1 MIQSIEKHKEEISTL
16 IEDSHSSIYIS
27 PSETNSKVQKKSPPF
42 IQNSPGES
50 IPIKYDIKIRNN
62 ISINDENINNKS
74 EEKNYNSTHSSSGSN
89 SINES
94 NDKKDFLEKKRK
106 RRRNKCSYSNKKGNK
121 KASSQKV
128 YKTLDLDDIYLQ
140 QIKDNEKQE
149 KNNNLIINEKPEK
162 TKTGKKCPQSK
173 SESCKKKSKP
183 TQKELIAM
191 AQKSFMEKIDKE
203 YSNEQYNYDLSL
215 TLKDQKARFM
225 KEHFPI
231 MFRKDKYYLYTVLL
245 KKRRTFPINFIQPK
259 TLSQSIKESQKL
271 QVLYENEDLE
281 LHEQG
286 LKEDEKD
293 AKNSPQQIDLEKSLS
308 KRKPKSKTKVVEI
321 ITLESETNE
330 ANKNN
335 NSSKKICNSKNET
348 SKIKQNLS
356 LSQQNL
362 CTLLSDTSSSEIE
375 VITEDKNKINFKK
388 TYNLLPKKVW
398 SVPDDSKNIDIE
410 QFYENCIQI
419 WPFSEC
425 TFVKEIA
432 LEFLMIN
439 NYSTEVCLKRIK
451 EFVLFMKKRASE
463 LDISIHNKNEKTVK
477 KYSLRMTKHN

>member
-16 IEDSHSSIYIS
+16 IEDSHSSFCIS
-27 PSETNSKVQKKSPPF
+27 PSEINSKVSKKSPPF
-42 IQNSPGES
+42 IQNPTGES

-62 ISINDENINNKS
+62 ISTNDENINNKS

-89 SINES
+89 SLNES

-106 RRRNKCSYSNKKGNK
+106 RRRTKCSYSNKKGNK
-121 KASSQKV
+121 KTTAQKV

-140 QIKDNEKQE
+140 HIKGNEKQE
-149 KNNNLIINEKPEK
+149 KDNNLDINEKPEK
-162 TKTGKKCPQSK
+162 TKTVKKCPQSK
-173 SESCKKKSKP
+173 SEICKKKSKP

-203 YSNEQYNYDLSL
+203 YSDEQYNYDLSL
-215 TLKDQKARFM
+215 TLKDQKAQFM

-231 MFRKDKYYLYTVLL
+231 MFRKDKYYLYTILL

-281 LHEQG
+281 FSRQG
-286 LKEDEKD
+286 IKKDEKET
-293 AKNSPQQIDLEKSLS
+293 KNIPQQIDLEKSLA
-308 KRKPKSKTKVVEI
+308 KRKPKSKAKVVEV
-321 ITLESETNE
+321 ITLESEKNE
-330 ANKNN
+330 ANKSN
-335 NSSKKICNSKNET
+335 NSSKKICNTKNET
-348 SKIKQNLS
+348 PKIKQNLS

-375 VITEDKNKINFKK
+375 EITEDKNKINFKK

-398 SVPDDSKNIDIE
+398 SVPDDTKNIDIE

-419 WPFSEC
+419 WPFIEC

>member
-16 IEDSHSSIYIS
+16 IEDSHSSICIS
-27 PSETNSKVQKKSPPF
+27 PSETISKVQKKSPPF

-50 IPIKYDIKIRNN
+50 IPIKYNIKIRNN
-62 ISINDENINNKS
+62 ISTNDENINNKS

-106 RRRNKCSYSNKKGNK
+106 RRRNKCSYSNKKSNK
-121 KASSQKV
+121 KTNGQKV

-149 KNNNLIINEKPEK
+149 KDNNLDKNEKPEK
-162 TKTGKKCPQSK
+162 TKNGKKYPQPK

-203 YSNEQYNYDLSL
+203 YSDEQYNYDLSL
-215 TLKDQKARFM
+215 TLQDPKAQFM

-245 KKRRTFPINFIQPK
+245 KRRRTFPINFLQPK

-281 LHEQG
+281 LPKQG
-286 LKEDEKD
+286 IKEDKKE
-293 AKNSPQQIDLEKSLS
+293 AKNNPQQIDLEKSLA
-308 KRKPKSKTKVVEI
+308 KRKPKSKAKVVEI

-330 ANKNN
+330 ANKIN
-335 NSSKKICNSKNET
+335 NSSKKNSNTKNET
-348 SKIKQNLS
+348 PKIKQNLS
-356 LSQQNL
+356 LSQHNI

-375 VITEDKNKINFKK
+375 EITEDKNKINFKK

-398 SVPDDSKNIDIE
+398 SVSDDSKNIDIE
-410 QFYENCIQI
+410 KFYENCIQI
-419 WPFSEC
+419 WPFNEC

-432 LEFLMIN
+432 LEFLMLN

-463 LDISIHNKNEKTVK
+463 LDISILNKNEKTVK

>member
-27 PSETNSKVQKKSPPF
+27 PSETISKVQKKSPPF

-62 ISINDENINNKS
+62 ISTNDENINNKS

-106 RRRNKCSYSNKKGNK
+106 RRRNKCSYSNKKSNK
-121 KASSQKV
+121 KTNGQKV

-149 KNNNLIINEKPEK
+149 KDNNLDKNEKPEK
-162 TKTGKKCPQSK
+162 TKNGKKYPQPK

-203 YSNEQYNYDLSL
+203 YSDEQYNYDLSL
-215 TLKDQKARFM
+215 TLQDPKAQFM

-245 KKRRTFPINFIQPK
+245 KRRRTFPINFLQPK

-281 LHEQG
+281 LPKQG
-286 LKEDEKD
+286 IKEDKKE
-293 AKNSPQQIDLEKSLS
+293 AKNNPQQIDLEKSLA
-308 KRKPKSKTKVVEI
+308 KRKPKSKAKVVEI

-330 ANKNN
+330 ANKIN
-335 NSSKKICNSKNET
+335 NSSKKNSNTKNET
-348 SKIKQNLS
+348 PKIKQNLS
-356 LSQQNL
+356 LSQHNI

-375 VITEDKNKINFKK
+375 EITEDKNKINFKK

-398 SVPDDSKNIDIE
+398 SVSDDSKNIDIE
-410 QFYENCIQI
+410 KFYENCIQI
-419 WPFSEC
+419 WPFNEC

-432 LEFLMIN
+432 LEFLMLN

-463 LDISIHNKNEKTVK
+463 LDISILNKNEKTVK

>member
-16 IEDSHSSIYIS
+16 IEDSHSSASIS
-27 PSETNSKVQKKSPPF
+27 PSETVSKVQKKSPSF

-62 ISINDENINNKS
+62 ITINDENINNKS

-106 RRRNKCSYSNKKGNK
+106 RRRNKCSYSNKKGSK
-121 KASSQKV
+121 KSTSQKV

-140 QIKDNEKQE
+140 QIKG
-149 KNNNLIINEKPEK
+149 NEKPEK
-162 TKTGKKCPQSK
+162 DNNLSENQKQEKAKNAKKCPQSK

-183 TQKELIAM
+183 SQKELIAM

-203 YSNEQYNYDLSL
+203 YSDEQYNYDLSL
-215 TLKDQKARFM
+215 TLKDQKAQFM
-225 KEHFPI
+225 KENFPI

-271 QVLYENEDLE
+271 QVLYENEELE

-286 LKEDEKD
+286 IKEDEKET
-293 AKNSPQQIDLEKSLS
+293 KSNSYQCDLGKPLT
-308 KRKPKSKTKVVEI
+308 KKKPKSKTKVVEI
-321 ITLESETNE
+321 ISLESEANE
-330 ANKNN
+330 TNKNN
-335 NSSKKICNSKNET
+335 NSSKKNCNPKNET
-348 SKIKQNLS
+348 PKIKQNLS
-356 LSQQNL
+356 LSQQNI

-375 VITEDKNKINFKK
+375 EITEDRNKFNFKK

-425 TFVKEIA
+425 TFAKEIA

-439 NYSTEVCLKRIK
+439 NYSTETCLKRIK

>member
-16 IEDSHSSIYIS
+16 IEDSHSSICIS
-27 PSETNSKVQKKSPPF
+27 PSETISKVQKKSPPF

-50 IPIKYDIKIRNN
+50 IPIKYNIKIRNN
-62 ISINDENINNKS
+62 ISTNDENINNKS

-121 KASSQKV
+121 KASSQKI

-149 KNNNLIINEKPEK
+149 KNNNLVINEKPEK

-203 YSNEQYNYDLSL
+203 YSDEQYNIDLSL
-215 TLKDQKARFM
+215 TLKDQKAQFM

-286 LKEDEKD
+286 IKEDEKD
-293 AKNSPQQIDLEKSLS
+293 AKNSPQQIDLEKSLA

-330 ANKNN
+330 VNKNN
-335 NSSKKICNSKNET
+335 NFSKKNTSTKNET
-348 SKIKQNLS
+348 PKIKQNLS
-356 LSQQNL
+356 LSQQNI

-439 NYSTEVCLKRIK
+439 NYSTEVSLKRIK

>member
-1 MIQSIEKHKEEISTL
+1 MIQSFEKYKEEISTL
-16 IEDSHSSIYIS
+16 IEDSHYSTCIS
-27 PSETNSKVQKKSPPF
+27 PSETVSKVQKRTPPL
-42 IQNSPGES
+42 IQNCSGES

-62 ISINDENINNKS
+62 ILTNDENINNKS

-89 SINES
+89 SLNES

-106 RRRNKCSYSNKKGNK
+106 RRRNKCSYSNKRRNK
-121 KASSQKV
+121 KTTVQKV

-140 QIKDNEKQE
+140 QIKDNEKIE
-149 KNNNLIINEKPEK
+149 KDDNLDKNQKEEKMK
-162 TKTGKKCPQSK
+162 NGKKCPQTK

-191 AQKSFMEKIDKE
+191 AQKSFMDKIDKE
-203 YSNEQYNYDLSL
+203 YSDEQYNLDLSL
-215 TLKDQKARFM
+215 TLKDPKAQFM
-225 KEHFPI
+225 KENFPI

-245 KKRRTFPINFIQPK
+245 KRRRTFPINFIQPK
-259 TLSQSIKESQKL
+259 TFSQSIKESQKL
-271 QVLYENEDLE
+271 QVLYENEELE
-281 LHEQG
+281 LPE
-286 LKEDEKD
+286 LEIKEGEKEV
-293 AKNSPQQIDLEKSLS
+293 KINLTQPDLGKSLV
-308 KRKPKSKTKVVEI
+308 KRKPKSKTKVVET

-330 ANKNN
+330 TNKNS
-335 NSSKKICNSKNET
+335 NSSKKNCNPKYEMPKT
-348 SKIKQNLS
+348 KQNLS
-356 LSQQNL
+356 LSQQNI

-375 VITEDKNKINFKK
+375 EITEDKNKINFKK

-398 SVPDDSKNIDIE
+398 SVPDDSENIDIE
-410 QFYENCIQI
+410 EFYENCIQI
-419 WPFSEC
+419 WPFNEC

-439 NYSTEVCLKRIK
+439 KYSTEASLKRIK

-477 KYSLRMTKHN
+477 KYSLRMVKHN

>member
-62 ISINDENINNKS
+62 ISTNDENINNKS

-106 RRRNKCSYSNKKGNK
+106 RRRNKCSYSNKKSNK
-121 KASSQKV
+121 KTNGQKV

-149 KNNNLIINEKPEK
+149 KDNILDKNEKPEK
-162 TKTGKKCPQSK
+162 AKNGKKYPQPK

-203 YSNEQYNYDLSL
+203 YSDEQYNYDLSL
-215 TLKDQKARFM
+215 TLQDPKAQFM

-245 KKRRTFPINFIQPK
+245 KRRRTFPINFLQPK

-281 LHEQG
+281 LPKQG
-286 LKEDEKD
+286 IKEDKKE
-293 AKNSPQQIDLEKSLS
+293 AKNNPQQIDLEKSLA
-308 KRKPKSKTKVVEI
+308 KRKPKSKAKVVEI

-330 ANKNN
+330 ANKIN
-335 NSSKKICNSKNET
+335 NSSKKNSNTKNET
-348 SKIKQNLS
+348 PKIKQNLS
-356 LSQQNL
+356 LSQHNI

-375 VITEDKNKINFKK
+375 EITEDKNKINFKK

-398 SVPDDSKNIDIE
+398 SVSDDSKNIDIE

-419 WPFSEC
+419 WPFNEC

-432 LEFLMIN
+432 LEFLMLN

-463 LDISIHNKNEKTVK
+463 LDISILNKNEKTVK

>member
-16 IEDSHSSIYIS
+16 IEDSHSSASIS
-27 PSETNSKVQKKSPPF
+27 PSETVSKVQKKSPSF
-42 IQNSPGES
+42 IQNSPGEP

-62 ISINDENINNKS
+62 ITTNDENINNKS

-106 RRRNKCSYSNKKGNK
+106 RRRNKCSYSNKKGSK
-121 KASSQKV
+121 KSTSQKV

-140 QIKDNEKQE
+140 QIKDNEKPEKDNNLSENQKQE
-149 KNNNLIINEKPEK
+149 KAKNA
-162 TKTGKKCPQSK
+162 KKCPQSK

-203 YSNEQYNYDLSL
+203 YSDEQYNYDLSL
-215 TLKDQKARFM
+215 TLKDQKAQFM
-225 KEHFPI
+225 KENFPI

-271 QVLYENEDLE
+271 QVLYENEELE

-286 LKEDEKD
+286 IKEDEKET
-293 AKNSPQQIDLEKSLS
+293 KSNSYQCDLGKSLT
-308 KRKPKSKTKVVEI
+308 KKKPKSKTKVVEI
-321 ITLESETNE
+321 ISLESEANE
-330 ANKNN
+330 TNKNN
-335 NSSKKICNSKNET
+335 NSSKKNCNPKNET
-348 SKIKQNLS
+348 PKIKQNLS
-356 LSQQNL
+356 LSQQNI

-375 VITEDKNKINFKK
+375 EITEDRNKFNFKK

-419 WPFSEC
+419 WPFCEC

-439 NYSTEVCLKRIK
+439 NYSTETCLKRIK

>member
-27 PSETNSKVQKKSPPF
+27 PSETISKVQKKSPPF

-62 ISINDENINNKS
+62 ISTNDENINNKS

-106 RRRNKCSYSNKKGNK
+106 RRRNKCSYSNKKSNK
-121 KASSQKV
+121 KTNGQKV

-149 KNNNLIINEKPEK
+149 KDNNLDKNEKPEK
-162 TKTGKKCPQSK
+162 TKNGKKYPQPK

-203 YSNEQYNYDLSL
+203 YSDEQYNYDLSL
-215 TLKDQKARFM
+215 TLQDPKAQFM

-245 KKRRTFPINFIQPK
+245 KRRRTFPINFLQPK

-281 LHEQG
+281 LPKQG
-286 LKEDEKD
+286 IKEDKKE
-293 AKNSPQQIDLEKSLS
+293 AKNNPQQIDLEKSLA
-308 KRKPKSKTKVVEI
+308 KRKPKSKAKVVEI

-330 ANKNN
+330 ANKIN
-335 NSSKKICNSKNET
+335 NSSKKNSNTKNET
-348 SKIKQNLS
+348 PKIKQNLS
-356 LSQQNL
+356 LSQHNI

-375 VITEDKNKINFKK
+375 EITEDKNKINFKK

-398 SVPDDSKNIDIE
+398 SVSDDSKNIDIE

-419 WPFSEC
+419 WPFNEC

-432 LEFLMIN
+432 LEFLMLN

-463 LDISIHNKNEKTVK
+463 LDISILNKNEKTVK

>member
-16 IEDSHSSIYIS
+16 IEDSHSSASIS
-27 PSETNSKVQKKSPPF
+27 PSETVSKVQKKSPSF

-62 ISINDENINNKS
+62 ITINDENINNKS

-106 RRRNKCSYSNKKGNK
+106 RRRNKCSYSNKKGSK
-121 KASSQKV
+121 KSTSQKV

-140 QIKDNEKQE
+140 QIKG
-149 KNNNLIINEKPEK
+149 NEKPEK
-162 TKTGKKCPQSK
+162 DNNLSENQKQEKAKNAKKCPQSK

-183 TQKELIAM
+183 SQKELIAM

-203 YSNEQYNYDLSL
+203 YSDEQYNYDLSL
-215 TLKDQKARFM
+215 TLKDQKAQFM
-225 KEHFPI
+225 KENFPI

-271 QVLYENEDLE
+271 QVLYENEELE

-286 LKEDEKD
+286 IKEDEKET
-293 AKNSPQQIDLEKSLS
+293 KSNSYQCDLGKSLT
-308 KRKPKSKTKVVEI
+308 KKKPKSKTKVVEI
-321 ITLESETNE
+321 ISLESEANE
-330 ANKNN
+330 TNKNN
-335 NSSKKICNSKNET
+335 NSSKKNCNPKNET
-348 SKIKQNLS
+348 PKIKQNLS
-356 LSQQNL
+356 LSQQNI

-375 VITEDKNKINFKK
+375 EITEDRNKFNFKK

-425 TFVKEIA
+425 TFAKEIA

-439 NYSTEVCLKRIK
+439 NYSTETCLKRIK

>member
-16 IEDSHSSIYIS
+16 IEDSHSSASIS
-27 PSETNSKVQKKSPPF
+27 PSETVSKVQKKSPSF

-62 ISINDENINNKS
+62 ITTNDENINNKS

-106 RRRNKCSYSNKKGNK
+106 RRRNKCSYSNKKGSK
-121 KASSQKV
+121 KSTSQKV

-140 QIKDNEKQE
+140 QIKG
-149 KNNNLIINEKPEK
+149 NEKPEK
-162 TKTGKKCPQSK
+162 DNNLSENQKQEKAKNAKKCPQSK

-183 TQKELIAM
+183 SQKELIAM

-203 YSNEQYNYDLSL
+203 YSDEQYNYDLSL
-215 TLKDQKARFM
+215 TLKDQKAQFM
-225 KEHFPI
+225 KENFPI

-271 QVLYENEDLE
+271 QVLYENEELE

-286 LKEDEKD
+286 IKEDEKET
-293 AKNSPQQIDLEKSLS
+293 KSNSYQCDLGKSLT
-308 KRKPKSKTKVVEI
+308 KKKPKSKTKVVEI
-321 ITLESETNE
+321 ISLESEANE
-330 ANKNN
+330 TNKNN
-335 NSSKKICNSKNET
+335 NSSKKNCNPKNET
-348 SKIKQNLS
+348 PKIKQNLS
-356 LSQQNL
+356 LSQQNI

-375 VITEDKNKINFKK
+375 EITEDRNKFNFKK

-439 NYSTEVCLKRIK
+439 NYSTEACLKRIK